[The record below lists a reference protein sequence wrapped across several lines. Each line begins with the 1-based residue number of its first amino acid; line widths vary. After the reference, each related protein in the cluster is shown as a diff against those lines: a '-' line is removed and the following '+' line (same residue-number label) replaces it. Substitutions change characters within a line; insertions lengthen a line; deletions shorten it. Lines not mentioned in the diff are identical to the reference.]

1 MQSYEIDVNP
11 LSMDAYRD
19 LFDCERFV
27 RLDTN
32 TGITDIYSVIDTF
45 DDEEEVMDKLSRN
58 LRRRFGHGAV
68 LHGYEDASYWF
79 EDDEDWSDDNDE

>member
-19 LFDCERFV
+19 LLDCERFV

-45 DDEEEVMDKLSRN
+45 DDEEEVIDKLGSN
-58 LRRRFGHGAV
+58 LRRRFGRGAV

-79 EDDEDWSDDNDE
+79 DDDEE